1 MMVQAHR
8 RLRQT
13 AVVATV
19 LIALAPPTALA
30 AQEIVGAATI
40 IDGDTLEIR
49 GQRIRLHGVDAPESS
64 QTCDRHG
71 KPYRCGQQA
80 ALALADLI
88 GRQTV
93 RCEPRDQD
101 RYGRIVGVCRV
112 GDTDV
117 NAWLVR
123 NGHAVAYRQYSQ
135 DYVAPEA
142 QARAEQAGI
151 WAGTFQM
158 PWDHRRDKRGGSPPA
173 ASARAQ
179 EQPSVPQP
187 AVPVGGEC
195 LIKGNINASGDR
207 IYHVPGA
214 AFYDRTQVDTR
225 KGERWFCSEAEAQNA
240 GWRRA
245 SR

>member
-1 MMVQAHR
+1 MMALTDGLR
-8 RLRQT
+8 RRAA
-13 AVVATV
+13 AVTTV
-19 LIALAPPTALA
+19 LIAFAPPSALA
-30 AQEIVGAATI
+30 AQEIIGAATV
-40 IDGDTLEIR
+40 IDGDTLEVR

-64 QTCDRHG
+64 QTCDKHG

-93 RCEPRDQD
+93 RCQPRDQD
-101 RYGRIVGVCRV
+101 RYGRIVGVCRI
-112 GDTDV
+112 GDTDL

-123 NGHAVAYRQYSQ
+123 NGHAVAYGQYSQ

-142 QARAEQAGI
+142 EARAEQAGI

-158 PWDHRRDKRGGSPPA
+158 PWDYRRDKRGGAPPA
-173 ASARAQ
+173 ASALQ
-179 EQPSVPQP
+179 EQPPAPQP
-187 AVPVGGEC
+187 AVPIGGEC
-195 LIKGNINASGDR
+195 LIKGNISASGAR

-214 AFYDRTQVDTR
+214 AFYDRTQIDTR
-225 KGERWFCSEAEAQNA
+225 KGERWFCSEVEAQNA